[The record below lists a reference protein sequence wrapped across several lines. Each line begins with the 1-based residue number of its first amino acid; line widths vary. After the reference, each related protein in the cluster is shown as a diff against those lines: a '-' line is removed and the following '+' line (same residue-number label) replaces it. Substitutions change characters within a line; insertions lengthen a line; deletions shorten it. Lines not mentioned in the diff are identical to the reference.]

1 MKAEQTM
8 STRNDRYNETKT
20 LTLEATEKYEIQV
33 YSVLNRQKW
42 AVTVYELPD
51 RSVVTEDFFP
61 DRQQAVN
68 RAHDFRSII
77 VNKEMPLDR
86 AHAHA

>member
-1 MKAEQTM
+1 M
-8 STRNDRYNETKT
+8 STRNDRGNDQRP

-33 YSVLNRQKW
+33 YAVLHRQKW
-42 AVTVYELPD
+42 AVTVYELPA

-77 VNKEMPLDR
+77 VNREMPLGR
-86 AHAHA
+86 AASA